1 VIPIHDVNPTR
12 RFAWVTLV
20 LVVANVAVFLL
31 WQPTFQDQ
39 QAQQAFFFCHAEIP
53 WEVSHQTNLAE
64 GGAAA
69 RSAIQ
74 ADYQVS
80 AEEAAGLQEFLQQ
93 RCPGKNWLLSV
104 FVAMFLHGGWLHI
117 AGNMLFL
124 WVFGNNVEDR
134 LGRPLFI
141 VFYLLGGIAAAA
153 LQLAFDPSSAVP
165 SLGASGAV
173 AAVLGAY
180 LVMFPRAWVVTLVIL
195 LLFITAVELP
205 AVLVLGAWFVLQ
217 LFSGV
222 GGLAAEVNA
231 GVAYW
236 AHVGGFV
243 FGLGAAA
250 LLFRG
255 RGRRAAAGVPA
266 AARLILSGRGQVQR
280 CSQARWA
287 AACRELTP
295 AWPWPPTAKQATRSS
310 VRNRGDLADQVAST
324 GYRQRSQTTT
334 TPPGR
339 PSAPGR
345 TRTRPSSTR
354 WPVLAGPRHAGAV
367 PWCQVPSGSAQGTPP
382 TS

>member
-12 RFAWVTLV
+12 RFAWVTLG
-20 LVVANVAVFLL
+20 LIVANVAVFLL

-39 QAQQAFFFCHAEIP
+39 EAQQEFFFCNAEIP
-53 WEVSHQTNLAE
+53 WEVSHRTSLAE

-69 RSAIQ
+69 RGALQ
-74 ADYQVS
+74 ADYQLS
-80 AEEAAGLQEFLQQ
+80 ADEAAQLQEFLRD
-93 RCPGKNWLLSV
+93 RCPGKSWLLSV

-134 LGRPLFI
+134 LGRVVFI
-141 VFYLLGGIAAAA
+141 LFYLLGGVAASA

-180 LVMFPRAWVVTLVIL
+180 LVMFPRARVVTLVIFF
-195 LLFITAVELP
+195 FITALELP

-222 GGLAAEVNA
+222 GGLGAEVNG

-243 FGLGAAA
+243 FGLAATA
-250 LLFRG
+250 LFFRG
-255 RGRRAAAGVPA
+255 RGQRPPLQRLPRRP
-266 AARLILSGRGQVQR
+266 
-280 CSQARWA
+280 
-287 AACRELTP
+287 
-295 AWPWPPTAKQATRSS
+295 
-310 VRNRGDLADQVAST
+310 D
-324 GYRQRSQTTT
+324 
-334 TPPGR
+334 
-339 PSAPGR
+339 
-345 TRTRPSSTR
+345 
-354 WPVLAGPRHAGAV
+354 HF
-367 PWCQVPSGSAQGTPP
+367 
-382 TS
+382 